1 MSYCRFE
8 NTMND
13 LRDCLR
19 HINREAENKRDD
31 ESRWEMIQL
40 FTEVADEC
48 DEASRQEMLE
58 LFRTI
63 GEDYD
68 GDVCEYAHNEFY

>member
-1 MSYCRFE
+1 MGNMSYCRFE

-19 HINREAENKRDD
+19 HIAEDAENRRDED
-31 ESRWEMIQL
+31 
-40 FTEVADEC
+40 
-48 DEASRQEMLE
+48 SRQEMLE

-68 GDVCEYAHNEFY
+68 GDVREYAHNEFY

>member
-1 MSYCRFE
+1 MSNMSYCRFE
-8 NTMND
+8 NTMRD

-19 HINREAENKRDD
+19 HIAEDAENHRDED
-31 ESRWEMIQL
+31 
-40 FTEVADEC
+40 
-48 DEASRQEMLE
+48 SRQEMLE